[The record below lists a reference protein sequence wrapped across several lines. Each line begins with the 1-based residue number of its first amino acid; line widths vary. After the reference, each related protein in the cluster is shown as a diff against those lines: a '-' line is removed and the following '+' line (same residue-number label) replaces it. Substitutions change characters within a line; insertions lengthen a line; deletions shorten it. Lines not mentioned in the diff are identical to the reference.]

1 MSKLSFKQHSSLR
14 LLTVLSVTTIAMH
27 AATIQK
33 ADFGKTADGTSVSLY
48 TLTNAKG
55 MEAKI
60 ATYGGAIVSL
70 KTPDRTGK
78 MGDVVLGYDNLAG
91 YTGGKAFF
99 GALVGR
105 YANRIA
111 KGQFSI
117 DGKTYNV
124 PKNDGANALHGGIHG
139 FDKHVWTGRELPGG
153 ALELKYVSKDGEEGY
168 PGTLS
173 VTVTYTLTDDN
184 RLRIRYQ
191 ASTDKPTVL
200 NLSNHS
206 YFNLKGDGDILGHLV
221 TLNADRYTP
230 VDAGLI
236 PTGELRPVEGTP
248 FDFRRART
256 PGERI
261 GQADEQLKIGKG
273 YDHNWILN
281 RTGTG
286 LSLAA
291 RVEENGVSGRIMEIY
306 TDQPAVQFYTSNFLD
321 GTEKGKG
328 GKVYGLRSG
337 FCFETQHYPDSPNH
351 PAFPSTVLRPGEKYD
366 TTTEFRFSA
375 K

>member
-1 MSKLSFKQHSSLR
+1 MKLRFLTLA
-14 LLTVLSVTTIAMH
+14 LLTSFAMY
-27 AATIQK
+27 ATTIQK
-33 ADFGKTADGTSVSLY
+33 SDFGKTADGTAVSLY
-48 TLTNAKG
+48 TLTNSKG
-55 MEAKI
+55 MEARI
-60 ATYGGAIVSL
+60 ITYGGAIVSL

-111 KGQFSI
+111 HGQFSI
-117 DGKTYNV
+117 DGKPYNV
-124 PKNDGANALHGGIHG
+124 PKNDGENALHGGVRG
-139 FDKHVWTGRELPGG
+139 FDKRVWTARALPDG
-153 ALELKYVSKDGEEGY
+153 ALELTYVSQDGEEGY
-168 PGTLS
+168 PGKLTAS
-173 VTVTYTLTDDN
+173 VTYTLTDQN
-184 RLRIRYQ
+184 ALRIHY
-191 ASTDKPTVL
+191 AAVADKPTVV
-200 NLSNHS
+200 NLTNHS

-221 TLNADRYTP
+221 TLNADVFTP

-236 PTGELRPVEGTP
+236 PTGELKSVDGTP

-261 GQADEQLKIGKG
+261 NQADEQLKIGKG

-281 RTGTG
+281 RTPGVSLG
-286 LSLAA
+286 LAA
-291 RVEENGVSGRIMEIY
+291 RVEEAGVSGRIMEIY
-306 TDQPAVQFYTSNFLD
+306 TDQPGIQFYTGNFLD
-321 GTEKGKG
+321 GSEKGKD
-328 GKVYGLRSG
+328 GKVYNHRSG

-351 PAFPSTVLRPGEKYD
+351 PKFPSTLLRPGQKYE